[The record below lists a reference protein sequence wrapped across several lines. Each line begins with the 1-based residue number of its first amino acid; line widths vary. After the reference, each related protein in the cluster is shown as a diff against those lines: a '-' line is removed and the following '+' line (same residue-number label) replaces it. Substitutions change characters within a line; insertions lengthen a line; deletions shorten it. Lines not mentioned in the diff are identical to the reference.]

1 MSARVTTRAYVALG
15 IGLVLWASAYAGI
28 REGLKAYTPAHVALL
43 RYLTAAVVLAIYAM
57 ATKMPMPRRRDLLG
71 LAVTG
76 AIGIAFYNVALN
88 YGELTVP
95 AGVASMLIASSPIM
109 TALLAV
115 AFLHE
120 RLTVMGWTGIVVS
133 FGGVAIIALAEG
145 GGMRVSP
152 HALLIVAAA
161 LAAAIYV
168 VSQKQYLRRYS
179 ALQFT
184 VFTLWA
190 GALFLLPFASGLVTQ
205 FRHAPLKPTLA
216 IIYMGIFPAA
226 IAYWAWAYYIAH
238 AAVAK
243 GVSTLYIVPVLAI
256 GMAWLLLGE
265 VPGWMSILGG
275 AIALAG
281 VGVVSAWG
289 HAKTEEPE
297 GVPALGD

>member
-1 MSARVTTRAYVALG
+1 MSSKISTRAYVALG

-43 RYLTAAVVLAIYAM
+43 RYLTAAVVLAVYAL
-57 ATKMPMPRRRDLLG
+57 ATRMRMPRGRDLLG
-71 LAVTG
+71 LAITG
-76 AIGIAFYNVALN
+76 AIGISIYNIALN

-95 AGVASMLIASSPIM
+95 AGVASMLIASAPIM

-115 AFLHE
+115 IFLQE
-120 RLTVMGWTGIVVS
+120 RLTAWGWVGIIVS
-133 FGGVAIIALAEG
+133 FAGVATIALAEG

-168 VSQKQYLRRYS
+168 VVQKQYLRRYS

-190 GALFLLPFASGLVTQ
+190 GALFLLPFAGGLVTEMRQ
-205 FRHAPLKPTLA
+205 APLKPTLA

-226 IAYWAWAYYIAH
+226 IAYWAWSYYIAH
-238 AAVAK
+238 APVAK

-256 GMAWLLLGE
+256 LMAWVLLGE

-289 HAKTEEPE
+289 HAKEEVE
-297 GVPALGD
+297 ALPALGD